1 MALNPIQRAIT
12 ARKPKP
18 PTASTAAPETQDYS
32 ALDPYGETTKQ
43 KVSELTAPSEQRQ
56 QAALDK
62 RFQSLEQKL
71 FGQELGQGEREA
83 DILARKFARI
93 GPTGREE
100 KAFEVAGKAAGR
112 RLEEGQETITQEKMA
127 QQEALQQTLEGR
139 RLQAAERIA
148 GQDFTAEQAEIQR
161 TFDEGQNALNRELIS
176 AQIAIDEKTLAM
188 NTALSLSNLAQVEDP
203 TVMKNII
210 DALKAAGLDMTYY
223 DGLLA
228 KMQQQKEGPAAAS
241 TPAAAATLAAAD
253 TPTPTAQ
260 QPRMPGHKGLMEQPP
275 ANVQKEPQPAPFT
288 QPPAPVSQDII
299 AKFNNLT
306 PNQRTIY
313 ENMSRNKMQNPDG
326 LSAVQLFKREISKT
340 PQNYGVSGSVSNWV
354 NKMMSGIKIDLS
366 KYGA

>member
-148 GQDFTAEQAEIQR
+148 GQDFTADQAEIQR

-176 AQIAIDEKTLAM
+176 SQIAIDEKTLAM
-188 NTALSLSNLAQVEDP
+188 NTGDIFEQF
-203 TVMKNII
+203 
-210 DALKAAGLDMTYY
+210 G
-223 DGLLA
+223 
-228 KMQQQKEGPAAAS
+228 AS
-241 TPAAAATLAAAD
+241 
-253 TPTPTAQ
+253 
-260 QPRMPGHKGLMEQPP
+260 
-275 ANVQKEPQPAPFT
+275 
-288 QPPAPVSQDII
+288 
-299 AKFNNLT
+299 
-306 PNQRTIY
+306 
-313 ENMSRNKMQNPDG
+313 
-326 LSAVQLFKREISKT
+326 
-340 PQNYGVSGSVSNWV
+340 
-354 NKMMSGIKIDLS
+354 
-366 KYGA
+366 